1 MEPLFLQKE
10 QSHKKEATY
19 RLGRDVKSWEQ
30 DIIEKLH
37 EEHPYLP
44 DYNIK
49 VALRKTDENA
59 GAGVGQIVVDDDIR
73 IPVIIKDFRL
83 QPLDL
88 MYYNDELLPI
98 TQTSIDN
105 ITQDGSFGK
114 VIKPIET
121 GADMG
126 IRSAVQPPHY
136 GKYAYASVLDF
147 SAEEFKTALASVYTP
162 NGLKYDLED
171 ARLFREAVAYYA
183 NKPQLE
189 KAASA
194 VRPQLAL
201 LKEGSY
207 TNLRSGGAQTVV
219 GTGVICKL
227 ASFAGKLHDSVI
239 YLDKTG
245 SYFIGDAVPGIAT
258 KVELTYTEP
267 KGHGCFVVSNGET
280 TIATEPVRVLY
291 KTAEHI
297 VVHAGLGE
305 RLTIQQNAAFADF
318 TKIGS
323 DVFLSDK
330 WRFVPITKTTTV
342 GDAGA
347 INKLAAAG
355 ADFVVRRVGQ
365 RYLLEGDTTKV
376 PLLAKMADA
385 PVTRYEMQNG
395 FSAYCSPEEVGAIL
409 AQADRAIA
417 AKIKVFAPNPRT
429 GDIEEIPKIA
439 KADMY
444 AIIKTAGILTDT
456 IIKEADIDEAA
467 AEKTVDVLLGLNFL
481 NKQNIYKMLEGIDD
495 LQAARGVL
503 ARVLLAGRFG
513 LDIDVSTVRTA
524 VFALD
529 AVIKDLR
536 RLRQTHLVE

>member
-1 MEPLFLQKE
+1 MEPLFLKKE
-10 QSHKKEATY
+10 QSHKKEAAY

-30 DIIEKLH
+30 DIVVKLH

-49 VALRKTDENA
+49 VALRKTDENT

-73 IPVIIKDFRL
+73 IPVIIKDFKL

-147 SAEEFKTALASVYTP
+147 SAEEFKTALASAYTAG
-162 NGLKYDLED
+162 GLAYDLQD
-171 ARLFREAVAYYA
+171 ARIFKDAVARYA
-183 NKPQLE
+183 NKVQLE
-189 KAASA
+189 KTAAA
-194 VRPQLAL
+194 DKPQLTL
-201 LKEGSY
+201 LKEGSFAAM
-207 TNLRSGGAQTVV
+207 RSGGARTVV
-219 GTGVICKL
+219 GSGVICKL
-227 ASFAGKLHDSVI
+227 ASLSDKMHTSVI
-239 YLDKTG
+239 YLDKSG
-245 SYFIGDAVPGIAT
+245 SYFIGDAVPGVPAQA
-258 KVELTYTEP
+258 ELTYSEP
-267 KGHGCFVVSNGET
+267 KGFGCFVVSNGET
-280 TIATEPVRVLY
+280 TVATEPVRVLY
-291 KTAEHI
+291 KTAES
-297 VVHAGLGE
+297 VVVQAGLAD
-305 RLTIQQNAAFADF
+305 RLTIRQNAEFADF

-330 WRFVPITKTTTV
+330 WRFVPVTKSVAV
-342 GDAGA
+342 GDADT

-355 ADFVVRRVGQ
+355 ADIVVRRVGQ
-365 RYLLEGDTTKV
+365 RYLVEGDTTKV
-376 PLLAKMADA
+376 PLLAKLATT
-385 PVTRYEMQNG
+385 PVTRYELQNG
-395 FSAYCSPEEVGAIL
+395 FTAYCSPEQVSAIL
-409 AQADRAIA
+409 EQADKAIA
-417 AKIKVFAPNPRT
+417 AKIKVYAPNPVT
-429 GDIEEIPKIA
+429 GDMQEIPKIA
-439 KADMY
+439 KADMH
-444 AIIKTAGILTDT
+444 AIIKTAGILTDV
-456 IIKEADIDEAA
+456 IIKQANIEESA

-503 ARVLLAGRFG
+503 TRVLLAGRFG

-529 AVIKDLR
+529 TVIKDLR